1 MTNKFR
7 FMCDVCAS
15 WGACEA
21 KCISPTR
28 VQWCSQVKF
37 RFTTIFL
44 QLLFR
49 RVVSRQIR
57 MEDSKTTERELHFWC
72 AQSASTASVHTR
84 HKSVHIRAD
93 PKSDS
98 TGVEIQFS
106 SFYFCFRPQLNW
118 IISSVHKPLACVCGS
133 SLSYLT
139 LLLLFAAPF
148 GRTHR

>member
-1 MTNKFR
+1 
-7 FMCDVCAS
+7 
-15 WGACEA
+15 
-21 KCISPTR
+21 
-28 VQWCSQVKF
+28 
-37 RFTTIFL
+37 
-44 QLLFR
+44 
-49 RVVSRQIR
+49 

-118 IISSVHKPLACVCGS
+118 IISSVHKPLASVCGS

-148 GRTHR
+148 GRTHRCYGAHRAEQHLGRHLHAPRLLAAAAATAGRLLGR